1 MSFNVEEAQERIG
14 QIKNLSVDSGFITP
28 EAILAV
34 CDRPEEI
41 LDDIEKMLVEEDI
54 EITTNTS
61 SPNVNQ
67 IEVETKE
74 ADPLTIIDERTADL
88 DDSVKMYLREI
99 GTIDLLTQ
107 EEEVS
112 LAKSVA
118 AGDEIAKQKLINA
131 NLRLVVSIAKKYTG
145 QGLLFLD
152 LIQEGNTGLIRA
164 AEKFDY
170 KKGFKFSTYATWWI
184 KQGITRAI
192 ADQSRT
198 IRVPVHM
205 VETIYKVKKAS
216 RLLMQEVGRKPNDEE
231 ISERTGIP
239 VENIIAIKKY
249 SQIPLSLE
257 MPIGDEESSQLG
269 DFIEDRN
276 FEAPDKIT
284 LRNILR
290 EELLGSMDVLTER
303 EQMILK
309 LRFGFDDGRPRT
321 LEEVGRVYNVT
332 RERIRQIEEKALR
345 KLRHPTRRVRLDSFR
360 KHFL

>member
-1 MSFNVEEAQERIG
+1 MINNE
-14 QIKNLSVDSGFITP
+14 NLMKKK
-28 EAILAV
+28 
-34 CDRPEEI
+34 PEELI
-41 LDDIEKMLVEEDI
+41 EDI
-54 EITTNTS
+54 ETLIDLNVKKSEQAEDPAEEIEIGKS
-61 SPNVNQ
+61 SD
-67 IEVETKE
+67 I
-74 ADPLTIIDERTADL
+74 

-99 GTIDLLTQ
+99 GTIKLLTPT
-107 EEEVS
+107 EEIE
-112 LAKSVA
+112 LAKA
-118 AGDEIAKQKLINA
+118 IADGDEVAKKKLINA

-170 KKGFKFSTYATWWI
+170 TKGFKFSTYATWWI

-216 RLLMQEVGRKPNDEE
+216 RQLMQELGRKPTEE
-231 ISERTGIP
+231 EVAEKVELPI
-239 VENIIAIKKY
+239 ENIIAIRKY
-249 SQIPLSLE
+249 SQVPLSLE

-269 DFIEDRN
+269 DFIEDKNLESPENASYRH
-276 FEAPDKIT
+276 I
-284 LRNILR
+284 LRN
-290 EELLGSMDVLTER
+290 ELLSSMEILTER

-321 LEEVGRVYNVT
+321 LEEVGKVYNVT

-345 KLRHPTRRVRLDSFR
+345 KLKHPSR
-360 KHFL
+360 KSKLEAYRNFN

>member
-1 MSFNVEEAQERIG
+1 MSFEVNERRTAPLEPEG
-14 QIKNLSVDSGFITP
+14 GLTQIKELGMESGFLTP
-28 EAILAV
+28 EEIINL
-34 CDRPEEI
+34 CESPETLLEGIEEI
-41 LDDIEKMLVEEDI
+41 LDMGVDLREKEQEPVEE
-54 EITTNTS
+54 EKTAE
-61 SPNVNQ
+61 P
-67 IEVETKE
+67 EE
-74 ADPLTIIDERTADL
+74 LERIVDL

-99 GTIDLLTQ
+99 GTIDLLTT
-107 EEEVS
+107 ELEVD
-112 LAKSVA
+112 LAKKVA
-118 AGDEIAKQKLINA
+118 AGDQVAKAKLINA

-170 KKGFKFSTYATWWI
+170 RKGFKFSTYATWWI

-205 VETIYKVKKAS
+205 VETIYKVKKVS
-216 RLLMQEVGRKPNDEE
+216 RMLMQELGRRPTDEE
-231 ISERTGIP
+231 VAARVEIP
-239 VENIIAIKKY
+239 LENIVAIRKY
-249 SQIPLSLE
+249 SQTPLSLE
-257 MPIGDEESSQLG
+257 MPVGDEDSSQLV
-269 DFIEDRN
+269 DFIEDKN
-276 FEAPDKIT
+276 FDAPEDTT

-290 EELLGSMDVLTER
+290 DELLKSMDVLTER

-345 KLRHPTRRVRLDSFR
+345 KLRHPSRRHRLEAFRSFVGG
-360 KHFL
+360 

>member
-1 MSFNVEEAQERIG
+1 MDFQSKDSESKLNQLKEIGDDAGFLTPDELMSTF
-14 QIKNLSVDSGFITP
+14 
-28 EAILAV
+28 
-34 CDRPEEI
+34 DRPDVADDSDDN
-41 LDDIEKMLVEEDI
+41 LDISDSAVSDDEPV
-54 EITTNTS
+54 
-61 SPNVNQ
+61 
-67 IEVETKE
+67 KE
-74 ADPLTIIDERTADL
+74 LTVASTESDRTLDL

-99 GTIDLLTQ
+99 GTINLLNQ
-107 EEEVS
+107 EQEIN
-112 LAKSVA
+112 LARRVA
-118 AGDEIAKQKLINA
+118 EGDEDAKQKLINA

-170 KKGFKFSTYATWWI
+170 TKGFKFSTYATWWI

-205 VETIYKVKKAS
+205 VETIYKVKKTS
-216 RLLMQEVGRKPNDEE
+216 RMLMQELGRKPTEEE
-231 ISERTGIP
+231 ISERTEIP
-239 VENIIAIKKY
+239 LENIVAIRKY

-269 DFIEDRN
+269 DFIEDKN
-276 FEAPDKIT
+276 LEAPEDVT
-284 LRNILR
+284 MRNILR
-290 EELLGSMDVLTER
+290 EELLRAMDVLTER

-321 LEEVGRVYNVT
+321 LEEVGRVYSVT

-345 KLRHPTRRVRLDSFR
+345 KLRHPARRSRLDSFR
-360 KHFL
+360 KVTHP

>member
-1 MSFNVEEAQERIG
+1 MSYDDTESTDKMDGLKGLNTE
-14 QIKNLSVDSGFITP
+14 DGFITP
-28 EAILAV
+28 E
-34 CDRPEEI
+34 EI
-41 LDDIEKMLVEEDI
+41 LSIVDNPEDVLEDIEKALDDGVEIVSSKSTGDDDDSSEKTYDTTVEKGVDI
-54 EITTNTS
+54 
-61 SPNVNQ
+61 
-67 IEVETKE
+67 
-74 ADPLTIIDERTADL
+74 

-99 GTIDLLTQ
+99 GTINLLNS
-107 EEEVS
+107 EEEVD
-112 LAKSVA
+112 LAKKVA

-170 KKGFKFSTYATWWI
+170 RKGFKFSTYATWWI

-205 VETIYKVKKAS
+205 VETIYKVKKVS
-216 RLLMQEVGRKPNDEE
+216 RMLMQELGRRPTEE
-231 ISERTGIP
+231 EVSEKTGIP
-239 VENIIAIKKY
+239 IENIIAIRKY
-249 SQIPLSLE
+249 SQVPLSLE
-257 MPIGDEESSQLG
+257 MPIGDEDSSQLG
-269 DFIEDRN
+269 DFIEDKRVDS
-276 FEAPDKIT
+276 PDYQT
-284 LRNILR
+284 MRNILR
-290 EELLGSMDVLTER
+290 EELIKSMDILTER

-321 LEEVGRVYNVT
+321 LEEVGKVYNVT

-345 KLRHPTRRVRLDSFR
+345 KLRHPARKTKLEAFRATR
-360 KHFL
+360 

>member
-1 MSFNVEEAQERIG
+1 MEFTVEGSQKLDQLKEISEDTSF
-14 QIKNLSVDSGFITP
+14 LTP
-28 EAILAV
+28 DDILTL
-34 CDRPEEI
+34 CERPESI
-41 LDDIEKMLVEEDI
+41 LDDIEEILEVGVDPEVVAPVGELEDEPKDVPI
-54 EITTNTS
+54 
-61 SPNVNQ
+61 PGV
-67 IEVETKE
+67 V
-74 ADPLTIIDERTADL
+74 DRTVDL

-99 GTIDLLTQ
+99 GTIDLLNQ
-107 EEEVS
+107 EQEVD
-112 LAKSVA
+112 LAKRVVV
-118 AGDEIAKQKLINA
+118 GDDQAKQELINA

-170 KKGFKFSTYATWWI
+170 TKGFKFSTYATWWI

-205 VETIYKVKKAS
+205 VETIYKVKKAT
-216 RLLMQEVGRKPNDEE
+216 RILMQELGRKPTEEE
-231 ISERTGIP
+231 ISERTDIP
-239 VENIIAIKKY
+239 IENIVAIKKY

-269 DFIEDRN
+269 DFIEDKN
-276 FEAPDKIT
+276 LDSPDHIT
-284 LRNILR
+284 EKNILR
-290 EELLGSMDVLTER
+290 EELLQAMDILTER

-345 KLRHPTRRVRLDSFR
+345 KLRHPARRGKLDAFR
-360 KHFL
+360 KVLV